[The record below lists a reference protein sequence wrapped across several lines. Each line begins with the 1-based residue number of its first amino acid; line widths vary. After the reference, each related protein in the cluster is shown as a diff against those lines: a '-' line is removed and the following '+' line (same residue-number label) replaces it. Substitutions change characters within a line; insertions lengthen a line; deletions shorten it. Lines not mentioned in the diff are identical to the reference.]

1 MQTMIDRTMDIKECK
16 HVDQLYTRI
25 DATAE
30 VKIDLI
36 MLTLP
41 MFGQMM
47 PGQDVI
53 QDGMFTI
60 RESVSLGY

>member
-1 MQTMIDRTMDIKECK
+1 MGIMIDRTMDNKGSEHI
-16 HVDQLYTRI
+16 DQLYTRI

-41 MFGQMM
+41 MFGEIM

-53 QDGMFTI
+53 QDGQFTI
-60 RESVSLGY
+60 RETVSMGY